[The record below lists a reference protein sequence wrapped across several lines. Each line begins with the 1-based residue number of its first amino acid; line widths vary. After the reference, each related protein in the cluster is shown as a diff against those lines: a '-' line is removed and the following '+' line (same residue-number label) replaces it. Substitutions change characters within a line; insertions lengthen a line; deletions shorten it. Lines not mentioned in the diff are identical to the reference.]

1 MTELARD
8 FARNT
13 AAIDQM
19 LGVERNYDMITRPL
33 RIGRRQARLW
43 VVDGYGEDGVLE
55 RMAAFW
61 LSLPEQRVEQAESI
75 QQLIELCMSFDEID
89 PENQME
95 TIATNVLLGKTALL
109 VEGFDQCLLIDA
121 KSYPMRSVEEPSDG
135 RVLRGAHDGF
145 VEVMVKN
152 TALLRRRIRDPHL
165 TMEGHQVGDRSHTDV
180 VLCYMDNLVDPE
192 LLDQLREKLR
202 KIDVHSLAMSQESVA
217 EAIMAPQWYN
227 PFPKVRYT
235 ERPDKATACVM
246 EGDIVLLVDNS
257 PAVMLLPTRFFD
269 FVQETNDY
277 YFPPLVGNYLR
288 LIRAVMMLL
297 SLVITPVW
305 YLLVTDPQIQSSS
318 LEFLAVEGEYYV
330 PLLLQLLVV
339 EWIVDVLKL
348 ASLNTPNVLSNSFSM
363 LGALILGDFA
373 VQARWLVPEVLVYM
387 AFVAVANFVQP
398 SFELG
403 YALKLLRMTVL
414 LLSAALDW
422 WGFAIGIIGCAVLLL
437 TTKPVLGKH
446 YLYPLIPFDGKELG
460 KLLFR
465 RPIHRD
471 NT

>member
-43 VVDGYGEDGVLE
+43 VVDGYGEDSVLE

-95 TIATNVLLGKTALL
+95 AIATNVLLGKTALL

-135 RVLRGAHDGF
+135 RVLRGSHDGF